1 MIEVVT
7 QYKCP
12 VTGELWPTEK
22 QAKNCA
28 ARARARAKK
37 KLAEEEQTKKLSE
50 EREFR
55 RNFVRLNAKSP
66 AHAIELLLSKSEEF
80 WGIRFEI
87 PRLAVPGVLAQS
99 LYWHTDASNEKC
111 ASSVVIIEA
120 KVTDTELLKKNY
132 TGIERFRRP
141 SISNFLNFIGFETG
155 SGNPGNF
162 DGTNFRMNIYIPFER
177 FPLINT
183 NFKLLKSDRDKL
195 RRRNTH
201 RNEVFSMAQNTASE
215 QPECQEMQHV
225 LTSLNDL
232 LSDLRSKQQN
242 YINNF
247 ATKYVTEFWDKVN
260 PEPTVNSELQELFSD
275 VR

>member
-12 VTGELWPTEK
+12 VTGKLWPTKK
-22 QAKNCA
+22 QAKDCA

-37 KLAEEEQTKKLSE
+37 KLAEEEQKKKLSE

-66 AHAIELLLSKSEEF
+66 AHAFELLLSKSEEF
-80 WGIRFEI
+80 WGIRFE
-87 PRLAVPGVLAQS
+87 LAGGS
-99 LYWHTDASNEKC
+99 YWCTSRDDKELCSG
-111 ASSVVIIEA
+111 SSVIIKA

-132 TGIERFRRP
+132 CALAGPWRP
-141 SISNFLNFIGFETG
+141 NISNFLNFIGFETG
-155 SGNPGNF
+155 SGSPGDF
-162 DGTNFRMNIYIPFER
+162 DGNNFRMNMYIPFER

-183 NFKLLKSDRDKL
+183 NFKLYKSDRDKL
-195 RRRNTH
+195 SRRNTH
-201 RNEVFSMAQNTASE
+201 RNEVFVTAKKTAAE

-225 LTSLNDL
+225 LTSLDDLRNDL
-232 LSDLRSKQQN
+232 LSKQQS
-242 YINNF
+242 YIYNF
-247 ATKYVTEFWDKVN
+247 AEKYVTEFWDKVN
-260 PEPTVNSELQELFSD
+260 PVPTVNSELHEMFSN

>member
-12 VTGELWPTEK
+12 VTGKLWPTQK
-22 QAKNCA
+22 QAKDCA

-80 WGIRFEI
+80 WGIKFEI
-87 PRLAVPGVLAQS
+87 PELAGG
-99 LYWHTDASNEKC
+99 LYWCTSRDNENLC
-111 ASSVVIIEA
+111 SGSSVIIKV
-120 KVTDTELLKKNY
+120 KVTDTGLLKKNY
-132 TGIERFRRP
+132 SALEHLWRP
-141 SISNFLNFIGFETG
+141 SISDFLNFIGFETG
-155 SGNPGNF
+155 SGIPGNF
-162 DGTNFRMNIYIPFER
+162 GGTNFRTNIYIPFER

-183 NFKLLKSDRDKL
+183 NFKLMKSDRDKL
-195 RRRNTH
+195 FRRNTH
-201 RNEVFSMAQNTASE
+201 RNEVIRLAKVTASE

-225 LTSLNDL
+225 LTSLDDLINDL
-232 LSDLRSKQQN
+232 HSKRQN
-242 YINNF
+242 YIDNF

-260 PEPTVNSELQELFSD
+260 PVPTVNSELQEMFSN